1 MPRTRPRPS
10 RRIGK
15 GLVSRVGGEES
26 SCPRH
31 RRPDRTSRRCLGR
44 YPPLCRRKVMMKS
57 MLVPS
62 GLILALG
69 AVPAARA
76 QVTVDV
82 AKITCDQFT
91 GYKITN
97 PDNIAM
103 WLSGYYNGRR
113 GNTILDTQGLAA
125 NTKKVRDY

>member
-1 MPRTRPRPS
+1 M
-10 RRIGK
+10 
-15 GLVSRVGGEES
+15 L
-26 SCPRH
+26 
-31 RRPDRTSRRCLGR
+31 
-44 YPPLCRRKVMMKS
+44 KS

-103 WLSGYYNGRR
+103 WLSGYYNGKR

-125 NTKKVRDY
+125 STKKVRDYCIQNPQVPVMRAVETLLGADK

>member
-1 MPRTRPRPS
+1 
-10 RRIGK
+10 
-15 GLVSRVGGEES
+15 
-26 SCPRH
+26 
-31 RRPDRTSRRCLGR
+31 
-44 YPPLCRRKVMMKS
+44 MMKS

-62 GLILALG
+62 GLILALV

-76 QVTVDV
+76 QVTLDV

-103 WLSGYYNGRR
+103 WLSGYYNGKR

-125 NTKKVRDY
+125 NTKKVRDYCIQNPQVPVMRAVETLLGGDK